1 MLLFPWAAAFGA
13 SAPVLSLESG
23 FYQQEITLEIRS
35 DRQGAQVYYTL
46 DGSEDLELN
55 ILKPDGTTNS
65 QTLPSTSGDHVD
77 LTITSSMSDT
87 PGANY
92 AKLRIDSIGTSA
104 FILQVETKP

>member
-1 MLLFPWAAAFGA
+1 MEQISVDLIPRGLK
-13 SAPVLSLESG
+13 PVANVSQDDDGRVLRLNLYENGTS
-23 FYQQEITLEIRS
+23 I
-35 DRQGAQVYYTL
+35 TL

-55 ILKPDGTTNS
+55 ILKPDGSTDTV
-65 QTLPSTSGDHVD
+65 TLPNTSGDHVD
-77 LTITSSMSDT
+77 LTITSSMSDI